1 MRYGRSELKSRTR
14 HSARAPLSAR
24 AALSFN
30 ATPLVDVI
38 FILTIFFMLISRFSS
53 EELVPMDLPKPE
65 QSQAK
70 VVKMRDRVVINCRLA
85 DPADPTRPGPIRSS
99 SVVYSLGP
107 NRPQPL
113 GSIAARLVTMKRES
127 PDMKVVVRADRRLPY
142 GAVRT
147 VMQVLAE
154 NRIAMLNVVAH
165 VAEE

>member
-1 MRYGRSELKSRTR
+1 MIYGRSERKSRR
-14 HSARAPLSAR
+14 RLSARKSHSARAVLT
-24 AALSFN
+24 FN

-53 EELVPMDLPKPE
+53 EELVPMDLPRPE

-70 VVKMRDRVVINCRLA
+70 VVKMPDRVVINCRLA
-85 DPADPTRPGPIRSS
+85 DPARRGVLRSS
-99 SVVYSLGP
+99 RVDYSLGP
-107 NRPQPL
+107 NRPEPL

-127 PDMKVVVRADRRLPY
+127 PEMKVVVRADRRLPY
-142 GAVRT
+142 GAVRI

>member
-1 MRYGRSELKSRTR
+1 MLT
-14 HSARAPLSAR
+14 
-24 AALSFN
+24 FN

-70 VVKMRDRVVINCRLA
+70 VVKMPDRVVINCRLA
-85 DPADPTRPGPIRSS
+85 DPTQPGALRSS
-99 SVVYSLGP
+99 RVYYSLGP
-107 NRPQPL
+107 NRPEPL

-127 PDMKVVVRADRRLPY
+127 PEMKVVVRADRRLPY
-142 GAVRT
+142 GAVRI

-154 NRIAMLNVVAH
+154 NRITMLNVVAH